1 MVQNII
7 ITFLDEGAE
16 VDSEENCYDSLEDLR
31 KKGTKRKLPI
41 PPTLKSENRD
51 SLENIIQ
58 EPKSLNVAPVKEPNS
73 LTRSHTFTSNSLAST
88 NQVKSRR
95 KLPQIPSRA
104 ISVSGRED
112 PYSYREFSAD
122 RERDKR
128 AKSVGREINLL
139 RNSAFSGD
147 RRSRLDFGF
156 PFTADEKTS
165 LETDSGCP
173 SYDPY
178 GEETC
183 VDPPNLLPK
192 RNQSNFLWVDFDE
205 SEKSVTRRPKNH
217 DRLVQ
222 ARKNQNRHS
231 APPGSLD
238 SDKILPPK
246 KSSVPERS
254 SSNSNNQPRSDQ
266 PSHTKYPY
274 VKRTQSDK
282 MLGSSSKGRTS
293 R

>member
-1 MVQNII
+1 M
-7 ITFLDEGAE
+7 
-16 VDSEENCYDSLEDLR
+16 DSEENCYDSLEDI
-31 KKGTKRKLPI
+31 KKRGAKRKLPI
-41 PPTLKSENRD
+41 PPPLKTDNRD
-51 SLENIIQ
+51 SLENL
-58 EPKSLNVAPVKEPNS
+58 SMKEPASFNAVQQKEANS
-73 LTRSHTFTSNSLAST
+73 LTRSHTFTSNSST
-88 NQVKSRR
+88 SQIKSRR
-95 KLPQIPSRA
+95 KLPQIPPRA

-112 PYSYREFSAD
+112 SFSFREFSAD

-139 RNSAFSGD
+139 RNTAFPGD
-147 RRSRLDFGF
+147 RRSRLDSGF
-156 PFTADEKTS
+156 SSLNVDEKRS

-178 GEETC
+178 GEETS

-205 SEKSVTRRPKNH
+205 TEKSVTRRPKNH

-238 SDKILPPK
+238 GVKIQPHK
-246 KSSVPERS
+246 KLSVPERTS
-254 SSNSNNQPRSDQ
+254 ASSNSRSEAGIN
-266 PSHTKYPY
+266 PKYCH

-282 MLGSSSKGRTS
+282 LLGPSSKGRTS